1 MKETTGYDPE
11 EKDDNESYYWAE
23 YMYLMAEMYDTLSFG
38 SEEEREQ
45 SCDDGIREIL
55 EKYKG
60 IDEKRGTINGLEIAA
75 ALYGQEAVI
84 KYLERYEKQ

>member
-1 MKETTGYDPE
+1 MKETTGYDPR

-23 YMYLMAEMYDTLSFG
+23 YMYLMAEMYDEASFG

-45 SCDDGIREIL
+45 SCDEAIREIL
-55 EKYKG
+55 EKYRP

-75 ALYGQEAVI
+75 ALFGQEAVI
-84 KYLERYEKQ
+84 KYLECYEK